1 MRTVLLALAALAAA
15 GPAAAQLPS
24 TVQDQI
30 LRNEL
35 AAQQRLEQQRQ
46 VAIDNQLMALE
57 AQARA
62 SQGIAAS
69 QAQSARPYIPLPS
82 AGPSVSGGRAEA
94 AVDTSKLASI
104 PDDRLAASNAA
115 VRAVTQ
121 PRH

>member
-1 MRTVLLALAALAAA
+1 MRILLLAAAGLALA

-62 SQGIAAS
+62 AQGIAAS
-69 QAQSARPYIPLPS
+69 QAQSARPYIPLPPV
-82 AGPSVSGGRAEA
+82 PSVSGGQPEA
-94 AVDTSKLASI
+94 KVDTSKLASI

-121 PRH
+121 GRH